1 MLVKIDISVRMDC
14 LFLVSIILPFLEAVL
29 ITGGG
34 RDAGYAL
41 ESAELFLPW
50 SGSICSLPSL
60 PRDGRYGG
68 WRLSHTQ
75 SGSTLCGGFFESNRR
90 TCVKWEGGDWI
101 KLTLTLSQERETSSV
116 WTTEHGHYIMGGHY
130 SDMTSE
136 YVEANSASPSFSLK
150 YRTRY
155 KNE

>member
-34 RDAGYAL
+34 RDATYAL

-50 SGSICSLPSL
+50 SGSTCSLPSL
-60 PRDGRYGG
+60 PKIGRYGG

-75 SGSTLCGGFFESNRR
+75 SGSTLCGGFFHSNRK
-90 TCVKWEGGDWI
+90 TCVKWERGDWV
-101 KLTLTLSQERETSSV
+101 KQALTLSQDRYSSSV
-116 WTTEHGHYIMGGHY
+116 WTTEQGHYIMGGY
-130 SDMTSE
+130 GSDMTSE
-136 YVEANSASPSFSLK
+136 NVEENSARPSFSMK
-150 YRTRY
+150 YRTM
-155 KNE
+155 